1 MARERTRRRR
11 WLAYL
16 LWAAAPL
23 GAAALLWIFRFQI
36 LLGLGS
42 WLIREDAR
50 ISADAI
56 VVLSGEPAER
66 SQAGAA
72 LFREGLASRIITT
85 GSGVN
90 PSLASLGIGIQDA
103 DLGRRALMRLG
114 IDSAAV
120 TALPLGS
127 STLEEAQALTGY
139 AQQQGLKRII
149 LVTSKFHTRRTG
161 KVFRAVSAGSG
172 ITYTV
177 LGAAPDEYDTGR
189 WWESEKG
196 LLFVNNEYIKLIW
209 YRITY
214 GM

>member
-1 MARERTRRRR
+1 MARKGRRR

-16 LWAAAPL
+16 IWAAVPL
-23 GAAALLWIFRFQI
+23 GAAALLWLFRFQI

-42 WLIREDAR
+42 WLIREDSR
-50 ISADAI
+50 VSADAI

-66 SQAGAA
+66 CRAGAA
-72 LFREGLASRIITT
+72 LFREGLAPRIIAT

-90 PSLASLGIGIQDA
+90 PSLASLGIEIPDA
-103 DLGRRALMRLG
+103 VLGRRALMRLE

-127 STLEEAQALTGY
+127 STFEEAQVLTGY
-139 AQQQGLKRII
+139 AQQQGLKRVI

-161 KVFRAVSAGSG
+161 QVFRAVSEGSG

-177 LGAAPDEYDTGR
+177 LGAAPDEYRTDR

-196 LLFVNNEYIKLIW
+196 LIFVNNEYLKLIW
-209 YRITY
+209 YRLTY
-214 GM
+214 GV